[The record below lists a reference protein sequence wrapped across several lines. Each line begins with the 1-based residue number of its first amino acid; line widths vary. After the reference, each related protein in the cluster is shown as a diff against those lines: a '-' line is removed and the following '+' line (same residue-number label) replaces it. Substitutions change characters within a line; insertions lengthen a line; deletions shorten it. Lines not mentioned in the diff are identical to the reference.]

1 MGLPGPGTLR
11 EALNSDDA
19 RFGGHDVH
27 NMAPAEAYPEPFCGQ
42 PWSARVTL
50 PPMSCVYYYYDTK
63 EGSET

>member
-1 MGLPGPGTLR
+1 MG
-11 EALNSDDA
+11 DDA